1 MKTVKKGIKLCLRLV
16 FVFLAVTC
24 VLTALGYGYAAD
36 TFNRIKENIVRLHVI
51 ANSDSQ
57 EDQALKLQVRDK
69 VIECIDSLE
78 LDAESAGAYVKALC
92 ENLIPSKSSLKTICA
107 VSDPIMG
114 STSPS
119 ARAISRQRATAI
131 LFSPPGGTMPSA
143 SRSAREREK
152 TGGASCFRRFAIQTT
167 AAS

>member
-57 EDQALKLQVRDK
+57 EDQALKTR
-69 VIECIDSLE
+69 
-78 LDAESAGAYVKALC
+78 
-92 ENLIPSKSSLKTICA
+92 
-107 VSDPIMG
+107 
-114 STSPS
+114 
-119 ARAISRQRATAI
+119 
-131 LFSPPGGTMPSA
+131 
-143 SRSAREREK
+143 
-152 TGGASCFRRFAIQTT
+152 
-167 AAS
+167 